1 MLDSSQDDGR
11 DPSEVTSEDADNIED
26 KQVQI
31 KEEVSDNVDI
41 KKEPLEA
48 QVNVQAEE
56 TSNGENRER
65 QGEQIKRELDDNDNT
80 QVGDKSDK

>member
-48 QVNVQAEE
+48 QVNVQPEE